1 MRRGTVVV
9 LVLLASAP
17 AWADY
22 KDSFRKGMEA
32 LDRGRWADVAR
43 YMQEAIADNPKEGE
57 RLKLYGLRFEVY
69 LPHFYLGAAQL
80 NLGNCAVAVK
90 EFETS
95 RSQGAIRNHS
105 RYPELL
111 DGLKSCEG
119 QGQAAKA
126 TTPPPTAPTAP
137 PTTVKTPSGP
147 DPAALAQ
154 AAQSA
159 ETALSQ
165 ADGSARAVAALSGD
179 ALLAPVW
186 TREPALGRA
195 ESEAKESLA
204 AARAKLEAGRRG
216 SDLGLMGEAREQAGR
231 ARDKLDAVRQ
241 AAERRRESLRAE
253 QVSTRATP
261 TPPPVAP
268 GERKTPEDLL
278 AGAQAYFD
286 GRYQDSVRLLERV
299 TGGKGRAAA
308 QAWLLRA
315 AARFAL
321 FKRGGE
327 KDADLR
333 RLAAE
338 DVVECRRADPSL
350 SPDAAAFSPPFVE
363 FFRSSR

>member
-1 MRRGTVVV
+1 MRRVAATV
-9 LVLLASAP
+9 LVLLVAAD
-17 AWADY
+17 ARADY

-32 LDRGRWADVAR
+32 VDRGRWQEVAR
-43 YMQEAIADNPKEGE
+43 YMQEAIADNPNEGE

-105 RYPELL
+105 RYSELL

-126 TTPPPTAPTAP
+126 STPTPPPPTAPP
-137 PTTVKTPSGP
+137 ITVKAPTGP

-159 ETALSQ
+159 ETAISQ
-165 ADGSARAVAALSGD
+165 ADGSARAVAALAAD

-186 TREPALGRA
+186 VREPGLGRA

-204 AARAKLEAGRRG
+204 GARAKLEAGRRG
-216 SDLGLMGEAREQAGR
+216 SDLVLMGEAREQAGR

-241 AAERRRESLRAE
+241 TAERRRESLRAE
-253 QVSTRATP
+253 GTARATP
-261 TPPPVAP
+261 APPAP
-268 GERKTPEDLL
+268 AAGERKMPDELL

-286 GRYQDSVRLLERV
+286 GRYQDAVRLLERV
-299 TGGKGRAAA
+299 TGEKGRAAA

-321 FKRGGE
+321 FRRGGE
-327 KDADLR
+327 KDGDLR
-333 RLAAE
+333 RLAAA
-338 DVVECRRADPSL
+338 DVVACRRADPSL
-350 SPDAAAFSPPFVE
+350 SPDAAAFSPTFIE

>member
-1 MRRGTVVV
+1 MRRVAAVA

-32 LDRGRWADVAR
+32 LDRGRWEEVAR
-43 YMQEAIADNPKEGE
+43 HMQEAIADNPKEGE

-80 NLGNCAVAVK
+80 NLGNCAIAVK
-90 EFETS
+90 EFEIS

-119 QGQAAKA
+119 QGQVAKA
-126 TTPPPTAPTAP
+126 PTPAPPPPTAP
-137 PTTVKTPSGP
+137 PTTVKAPSGP
-147 DPAALAQ
+147 DPAAVAQ

-165 ADGSARAVAALSGD
+165 ADGSARAVAALAGD

-186 TREPALGRA
+186 TREPGLGRT

-204 AARAKLEAGRRG
+204 AARAKLEAGRRA
-216 SDLGLMGEAREQAGR
+216 SDLGLMAEAREQAGR

-241 AAERRRESLRAE
+241 AAERRREGLRAE
-253 QVSTRATP
+253 QAAARTP
-261 TPPPVAP
+261 VPPPAA

-286 GRYQDSVRLLERV
+286 GRYQDSVRLLERT

-321 FKRGGE
+321 FRRGGE
-327 KDADLR
+327 KDGDLR

-350 SPDAAAFSPPFVE
+350 SPDATAFSPSFIE